1 MTDIAPLNQGR
12 FYWVLV
18 RSSTKDPEWQPAR
31 FTGAAGHSPAAKWD
45 FIGFN
50 RDVGHHFV
58 EIADIGPELDEGP
71 LEVRGGARRAA
82 DGFLIKPGS
91 AGGGRAPTTKEKG
104 THSNK
109 GASDEHT
116 HAITI
121 AQERGGCNALAH
133 VRPQPSDDRMD
144 KLCNDRRMR

>member
-18 RSSTKDPEWQPAR
+18 RSSTKDPEWRPAR

-91 AGGGRAPTTKEKG
+91 AGGGRAPHHQRER
-104 THSNK
+104 N
-109 GASDEHT
+109 
-116 HAITI
+116 
-121 AQERGGCNALAH
+121 AQQQRSL
-133 VRPQPSDDRMD
+133 R
-144 KLCNDRRMR
+144 

>member
-91 AGGGRAPTTKEKG
+91 ARWRPGPPPPKRKERTATKEPQMSTRMQSRSRK
-104 THSNK
+104 S
-109 GASDEHT
+109 GAAVMHWFMFALSLL
-116 HAITI
+116 TI
-121 AQERGGCNALAH
+121 AWISFPTIGG
-133 VRPQPSDDRMD
+133 
-144 KLCNDRRMR
+144 

>member
-82 DGFLIKPGS
+82 EWISDQTGLGRWRPGPHHQRERNAQQQRS
-91 AGGGRAPTTKEKG
+91 LRCAHACNHDRARAGR
-104 THSNK
+104 
-109 GASDEHT
+109 
-116 HAITI
+116 
-121 AQERGGCNALAH
+121 L
-133 VRPQPSDDRMD
+133 
-144 KLCNDRRMR
+144 

>member
-121 AQERGGCNALAH
+121 AQERGGCNALVH
-133 VRPQPSDDRMD
+133 VRPEPSDDRMD
-144 KLCNDRRMR
+144 KLSNDRRMR